1 LVAGQAIINRYTENV
16 VVEDLLGEAAV
27 VDNSA
32 QTTPT
37 GELVEGPLNI
47 LLVGS
52 DYRADPELAGLPWR
66 ADTIMVVHVP
76 RTHDRAYII
85 SIQRD
90 LWVEI
95 PPSEDGSWPGG
106 EDKINAAF
114 AHGGGGPSGYRLLAR
129 TLSEIMGI
137 EFHTGAL
144 INFYGFTDVVSALG
158 GVVMCVEVPP
168 GELVLVSAHPPH
180 REFRPGC
187 QHLDGHAALDY
198 VRQRYQFPDGDFA
211 RIRHQQQFL
220 QAIVDRAVSSGVIEN
235 LGQLDEVIR
244 AAGRSL
250 IIDRSIPLPDLVF
263 TLRRIGPDDLTA
275 IRIPLEEHN
284 GSVYYTTMTPE
295 WEELF
300 QALRDGQMSQWVIDH
315 PEYVVAL

>member
-1 LVAGQAIINRYTENV
+1 MGSLLLTTSVGTLVAGQAIINRYTENV

-95 PPSEDGSWPGG
+95 PP
-106 EDKINAAF
+106 
-114 AHGGGGPSGYRLLAR
+114 YRR
-129 TLSEIMGI
+129 SCS
-137 EFHTGAL
+137 
-144 INFYGFTDVVSALG
+144 V
-158 GVVMCVEVPP
+158 
-168 GELVLVSAHPPH
+168 
-180 REFRPGC
+180 RP
-187 QHLDGHAALDY
+187 
-198 VRQRYQFPDGDFA
+198 
-211 RIRHQQQFL
+211 IR
-220 QAIVDRAVSSGVIEN
+220 RNSPT
-235 LGQLDEVIR
+235 R
-244 AAGRSL
+244 
-250 IIDRSIPLPDLVF
+250 
-263 TLRRIGPDDLTA
+263 
-275 IRIPLEEHN
+275 
-284 GSVYYTTMTPE
+284 
-295 WEELF
+295 
-300 QALRDGQMSQWVIDH
+300 
-315 PEYVVAL
+315 